1 MKKAIVKPTSNTN
14 HNDTIQTEA
23 EIYLDFAP
31 LLQATSVGED
41 DNGQANPY
49 RFTGY
54 SVAHGYIM
62 RGVYAARRKAKDY
75 YDSIVEQINQRADKL
90 GGDVEAIASD
100 DLTANLNIRMNQ
112 AHIQWACL
120 HTMCSDIQAK
130 YKAVTNEDC
139 QTYEAWLKQSIDWA
153 DGKLV
158 KQIVDN
164 SKTAKA
170 VEELVVDLPK
180 VD

>member
-1 MKKAIVKPTSNTN
+1 MKKSIVTTKETINN
-14 HNDTIQTEA
+14 NDPIQSDA
-23 EIYLDFAP
+23 EIILDFKP
-31 LLQATSVGED
+31 LLQATSVGEA
-41 DNGQANPY
+41 DNGQSNPY
-49 RFTGY
+49 QFTGY

-90 GGDVEAIASD
+90 GGEIEAIASD

-139 QTYEAWLKQSIDWA
+139 QTYEAWLKQTIDWA
-153 DGKLV
+153 DGKRIT
-158 KQIVDN
+158 KSVDN

-170 VEELVVDLPK
+170 VEALVADLPS
-180 VD
+180 VA

>member
-31 LLQATSVGED
+31 LLQATSVGEA

-49 RFTGY
+49 KFTGY

-62 RGVYAARRKAKDY
+62 RGVYAAKRKAKDY

-90 GGDVEAIASD
+90 GGDLEAIASD

-120 HTMCSDIQAK
+120 HTMSLDIQAK

-139 QTYEAWLKQSIDWA
+139 QTYEAWLKNSMDWA
-153 DGKLV
+153 DGKRV
-158 KQIVDN
+158 TKVVDN
-164 SKTAKA
+164 SKTARA
-170 VEELVVDLPK
+170 VEELVADLPQ
-180 VD
+180 VA